1 MDKVLNWLFAAMT
14 LLLSV
19 RGEVFKGKDDH
30 LQIVRTE

>member
-30 LQIVRTE
+30 LQFVWTE